1 MDKGRQNKNIGPDT
15 PIILYDGIC
24 NLCTESIQFIIRRDS
39 RKQFHF
45 AALQSSFADAYVE
58 NFGEENERLT
68 SIVLIIGNEVYRQS
82 TAALLT
88 AKRLDGFWSFLA
100 IFLLIPRPIR
110 DCVYNWIAAYRYHI
124 FGKKDFCW
132 KPAPDLSDRFIET

>member
-1 MDKGRQNKNIGPDT
+1 MDKGSQNKNIRPDG

-24 NLCTESIQFIIRRDS
+24 NLCTKSIQFVIQRDS
-39 RKQFHF
+39 RKQFRF
-45 AALQSSFADAYVE
+45 ASLQSSFADAFVE
-58 NFGEENERLT
+58 NILEENERLT
-68 SIVLIIGNEVYRQS
+68 SMVLIIGNQVYRQS

-88 AKRLDGFWSFLA
+88 AKRLDGFWSFLT

-110 DCVYNWIAAYRYHI
+110 DCVYNWISAYRYHI

-132 KPAPDLSDRFIET
+132 EPAPDLSDRFIET